1 MHLDSA
7 TGPDDPR
14 RVRHSTKAYVVA
26 AGPVLV
32 LAALTGASARWNATP
47 WLLACALGAAAVVH
61 GIRAWGPDDRRFWTA
76 VGASLACWALA
87 AAVQVAGGPTVSAAG
102 YELSSALYLP
112 GYLTL
117 TFAALLLLRNIGA
130 RRPETIDAAIGSA
143 LVAELVF
150 PVLVSAVDHSGAA
163 ILWAALFPVWDV
175 LLALLLLRVLFSSWS
190 RRRSLRLLAV
200 ASLVLLVSDLVYFS
214 GAVAASPLAARLLS
228 VSYTLAYL
236 LLGGAALPRSMRGVP
251 MPAPQQEEPG
261 GRSSRRRTLA
271 VMALALLAMPVVYGA
286 QRLLGH
292 QWKELLLAP
301 LGATIVALVVFRV
314 GQLLRQ
320 SEELRLRAEE
330 SERLF
335 RMVFDAA
342 GVGISVGADGMLT
355 RTNPALQRML
365 GYSEAEL
372 ARLHYRDISHPDDVE
387 IGGGAEPGIA
397 KTFERRLIRRDGRTI
412 SVEVTLTKPTGDRY
426 GVAVIEDITAAKQLE
441 SDLRHAQKMEA
452 VGQLAG
458 GVAHDFN
465 NLMTAVTGWSA
476 ILKRE
481 IPATDERRARVDAIA
496 AAAERAAELTR
507 KLLAFSRRQVLR
519 LEPLELAAVVEGF
532 DPIVRRLLPENIVV
546 EYDLEHGAV
555 ARVDRGELEQVVLNL
570 ALNARDAMPG
580 GGVLAIGV
588 HVRDDVAELVVRDTG
603 TGMDDE
609 TRFRIFDPFFTTKP
623 VGQGTGLGLSTVD
636 GIVAQLG
643 GTIDVR
649 SAPGAG
655 TTFTI
660 RLPLALDVV
669 LEAGDD
675 AGAPEP
681 EAAAATVLLVEDD
694 DVVRHVTTAMLRLV
708 GYDVTTAA
716 SGEEALALLSDGAAP
731 DVLVSDVVMTGI
743 DGPTLAAQ
751 ARELLPDLPVLFV
764 SGYPAESLGGT
775 TSETVLSKPF
785 TPHQLAEHIELVRR
799 EAAVTA

>member
-1 MHLDSA
+1 MDSTA
-7 TGPDDPR
+7 LRDDPR
-14 RVRHSTKAYVVA
+14 KVRHSTKAYVVA
-26 AGPVLV
+26 AGPMLV
-32 LAALTGASARWNATP
+32 LAALTGTSARWSAWP
-47 WLLACALGAAAVVH
+47 WLLACALGAAAVLH
-61 GIRAWGPDDRRFWTA
+61 GIRTWRPADRRFWIA
-76 VGASLACWALA
+76 VAASLTCWAA
-87 AAVQVAGGPTVSAAG
+87 AAAAQLAGGPTVAASG
-102 YELSSALYLP
+102 YDLASTLYVP
-112 GYLTL
+112 GYLAL
-117 TFAALLLLRNIGA
+117 TYAALLLLRNVGT
-130 RRPETIDAAIGSA
+130 RRPETVDAAIGSA

-150 PVLVSAVDHSGAA
+150 PVLVSAVAHSGAT

-175 LLALLLLRVLFSSWS
+175 LLALVLLRVLFSTWS

-200 ASLVLLVSDLVYFS
+200 AAFVLLASDLVYFS
-214 GAVAASPLAARLLS
+214 SAVVDSPLAARVLS
-228 VSYTLAYL
+228 VTYTLAYL

-251 MPAPQQEEPG
+251 MPPQQREEAS
-261 GRSSRRRTLA
+261 GRAGRRRTLS
-271 VMALALLAMPVVYGA
+271 VMALALLAMPVAFGT
-286 QRLLGH
+286 QRLLDH
-292 QWKELLLAP
+292 QWRGLLLAP
-301 LGATIVALVVFRV
+301 LGAAIVALAVFRV
-314 GQLLRQ
+314 AQLLRQ

-342 GVGISVGADGMLT
+342 GVGISVGADGMFT

-365 GYSEAEL
+365 GYSDREL
-372 ARLHYRDISHPDDVE
+372 ARMHYSEVSHPDDVE
-387 IGGGAEPGIA
+387 IGGAAAAGAA
-397 KTFERRLIRRDGRTI
+397 KTFEKRLIRRDGRTI
-412 SVEVTLTKPTGDRY
+412 TVEVTLTKPTGDRF
-426 GVAVIEDITAAKQLE
+426 GVAVIEDVTAARQLE
-441 SDLRHAQKMEA
+441 SDLRQAQKMEA
-452 VGQLAG
+452 IGQLAG

-465 NLMTAVTGWSA
+465 NLMTAVTGWAA

-481 IPATDERRARVDAIA
+481 IPTGDERRARVEAIA
-496 AAAERAAELTR
+496 AAADRAAELTR

-519 LEPLELAAVVEGF
+519 LEPLELGAVVEGF

-546 EYDLEHGAV
+546 QYDLERGAV
-555 ARVDRGELEQVVLNL
+555 ARIDRGELEQVVLNL

-588 HVRDDVAELVVRDTG
+588 RVRGGVAELVVRDDG

-643 GTIDVR
+643 GTIDVS

-660 RLPLALDVV
+660 RLPLA
-669 LEAGDD
+669 
-675 AGAPEP
+675 P
-681 EAAAATVLLVEDD
+681 EAAAEDADGGGETEPELTAATVLLVEDD
-694 DVVRHVTTAMLRLV
+694 DVVRHVTTEMLRLV
-708 GYDVTTAA
+708 GYDVTAAA
-716 SGEEALALLSDGAAP
+716 SGEEALTLLSDGAAP

-743 DGPTLAAQ
+743 DGPTLVAQ
-751 ARELLPDLPVLFV
+751 AREILPGLPVLLV
-764 SGYPAESLGGT
+764 SGYSAESLGGT

-785 TPHQLAEHIELVRR
+785 TPHQLVEHIEQVRR